1 MSKFRE
7 QTMISNKELPLTLT
21 ECRMVRETL
30 ESADFDVVIPIAII
44 SHCKKCL
51 SCQSYSY
58 QLSNL
63 RKLLRSQMQVQ
74 APIDF
79 DIKLRQKI
87 AAHKHASLNVPW
99 WKWMSQPAL
108 AATATALTIVGILIG
123 ADYFY
128 FMPGTKPSEAT
139 ISTPIAFSTP
149 VAKKEFNKLENNVEF
164 LTNKNS
170 DTPKIT
176 VPSPSKI
183 DNYNMLVTQR
193 VLANRRV
200 VRSTNRSYLTQPQ
213 NKPEKINIEIHY
225 GNSSSRTLPV
235 SAVIYGAKPVVTID
249 NPDTS
254 EIRSSGIIPE
264 SKIF

>member
-21 ECRMVRETL
+21 ECHMVRETL

-51 SCQSYSY
+51 ACQSYSH

-74 APIDF
+74 TPIDF

-87 AAHKHASLNVPW
+87 AAYKHASLNVPW

-128 FMPGTKPSEAT
+128 FMPVDKPNEAT

-149 VAKKEFNKLENNVEF
+149 VVKKEFNN
-164 LTNKNS
+164 LTNINKTTINENL
-170 DTPKIT
+170 D
-176 VPSPSKI
+176 VSKAI
-183 DNYNMLVTQR
+183 VQRPPTNNAELTTQR
-193 VLANRRV
+193 VIANRRLV
-200 VRSTNRSYLTQPQ
+200 KSNARAYLAQPQ
-213 NKPEKINIEIHY
+213 SRPEKINIEIHY

>member
-1 MSKFRE
+1 
-7 QTMISNKELPLTLT
+7 MISNKELPLTLT

-51 SCQSYSY
+51 TCQSYSH

-63 RKLLRSQMQVQ
+63 RKLLCSQLQVQ
-74 APIDF
+74 TPIDF
-79 DIKLRQKI
+79 DIRLRQKI

-108 AATATALTIVGILIG
+108 AATATALTIVGILMG

-128 FMPGTKPSEAT
+128 FMPGAKPNEAI
-139 ISTPIAFSTP
+139 ISTPMAFSTP
-149 VAKKEFNKLENNVEF
+149 VAKKEFNNLANNNEF
-164 LTNKNS
+164 LTNKNL

-176 VPSPSKI
+176 VPMPPVNKI
-183 DNYNMLVTQR
+183 SSYNTLVTQR
-193 VLANRRV
+193 VLANRRII
-200 VRSTNRSYLTQPQ
+200 RSNNRAYLTQSQ
-213 NKPEKINIEIHY
+213 NRPEKINIEIHY

>member
-1 MSKFRE
+1 
-7 QTMISNKELPLTLT
+7 MISNKELPLTLT

-51 SCQSYSY
+51 TCQSYSH

-74 APIDF
+74 TPIDF

-128 FMPGTKPSEAT
+128 FMPGAKPSEAT

-149 VAKKEFNKLENNVEF
+149 VAKKEFNNLLNNDEI
-164 LTNKNS
+164 LTSKNS
-170 DTPKIT
+170 DTPKIA
-176 VPSPSKI
+176 VPISPTNKI
-183 DNYNMLVTQR
+183 NNYNVLATQR
-193 VLANRRV
+193 ILANKRLVKSNGRTYLIQP
-200 VRSTNRSYLTQPQ
+200 RNR
-213 NKPEKINIEIHY
+213 PEKINIEIHY
-225 GNSSSRTLPV
+225 GDNSSSTLPV
-235 SAVIYGAKPVVTID
+235 SAIIYGAKPVVTID

>member
-1 MSKFRE
+1 
-7 QTMISNKELPLTLT
+7 MISNKELPLTLT
-21 ECRMVRETL
+21 ECHMVRETL
-30 ESADFDVVIPIAII
+30 ESADLDVVIPIAII

-51 SCQSYSY
+51 TCQSYSY

-63 RKLLRSQMQVQ
+63 RKLLRTQMQVK

-108 AATATALTIVGILIG
+108 AATATALTIVGILMG

-128 FMPGTKPSEAT
+128 FMLGAKPSEAT
-139 ISTPIAFSTP
+139 ISTPIASSTP
-149 VAKKEFNKLENNVEF
+149 VAKKEFNELANNNEF
-164 LTNKNS
+164 LTNKNL
-170 DTPKIT
+170 DTPKTIAT
-176 VPSPSKI
+176 SPRSKI
-183 DNYNMLVTQR
+183 DNYNTLITQR
-193 VLANRRV
+193 VLANRRI
-200 VRSTNRSYLTQPQ
+200 VRSTNRAYLTQSQ
-213 NKPEKINIEIHY
+213 NRPEKINIEIHY

>member
-51 SCQSYSY
+51 TCQSYSH

-63 RKLLRSQMQVQ
+63 RKLLCSQLQVQ
-74 APIDF
+74 VPIDF

-108 AATATALTIVGILIG
+108 AATATALTIVGILMG

-128 FMPGTKPSEAT
+128 FMSGAKSSEAT

-149 VAKKEFNKLENNVEF
+149 VVKKEFNNLANNDEF
-164 LTNKNS
+164 LTNKNLN
-170 DTPKIT
+170 TPTAPMPRTNKIN
-176 VPSPSKI
+176 
-183 DNYNMLVTQR
+183 NYNELAAQRILASRRLVKSSGR
-193 VLANRRV
+193 A
-200 VRSTNRSYLTQPQ
+200 YLTQSQ
-213 NKPEKINIEIHY
+213 NRPEKINIEIHY